1 MNPTHDLQIRVRYQ
15 ETDAMGRVHHAN
27 YITYFEMGRT
37 ELLRANGYSYRQ
49 VEDEGYYLVVAD
61 VSVKYLLPAFYDD
74 VLTLRTTIT
83 SARGARIE
91 HVYEVYRG
99 LEQLATGRSIVACVD
114 KAGRVR
120 RLPAWLQVADRA
132 AGSEAGSEAGG

>member
-1 MNPTHDLQIRVRYQ
+1 LIPTHDLQIRVRYQ

-49 VEDEGYYLVVAD
+49 VEGEGYYLVVAQVD
-61 VSVKYLLPAFYDD
+61 IKYLLPAFYDD
-74 VLTLRTTIT
+74 VLTMRTTVM

-99 LEQLATGRSIVACVD
+99 LELLASGRSLVACVD
-114 KAGRVR
+114 KQGRVR
-120 RLPAWLQVADRA
+120 RLPSWLQKR
-132 AGSEAGSEAGG
+132 EPR